1 MELKSLHV
9 CNIANVAYGYCKI
22 LLEQGHSVDLR
33 CHDMKHLMSQ
43 PEWDDLEL
51 DSSDFPDENNFYLNS
66 ADFGEYQRP
75 AWYLSQDLEVITEKS
90 FLLRSIVNTMKRL
103 LPVGVKERMRP
114 YYWDLLT
121 FPDRLFGRVYKNS
134 NFGAESFRKTT
145 AERVETIADCSRKYG
160 EEWSL
165 RKGSLRR
172 FLPHAIW
179 LESHLDNHDVIFAYV
194 LSPIYAMISGKS
206 PYVSVE
212 IGTMRD
218 VPLFDGNELGKLLGL
233 AYRRSDHLLLT
244 NPDNNIRAE
253 RLGIYNYSFCPHP
266 VDETVYTDERD
277 DGSLRKE
284 LVEKYKTEFIIFAPA
299 RQNWTIKGNDKYLR
313 AFKRLIKRGCK
324 ATLLIP
330 AWGQEVD
337 RSKELC
343 RSLEINEQ
351 VIWLKPLS
359 ERILLKYYQASDLV
373 LDQFQLGVFGLIT
386 PKAMACGKPVLTS
399 YYEYLNSWCFSE
411 HPPVV
416 PCREVEEIYERMVD
430 LFNCRSTRIEIG
442 RSARTWI
449 LREYS
454 KSRVTRTL
462 LDAMKS
468 AEESFGRKKCRKNST
483 LET

>member
-1 MELKSLHV
+1 MKSLHV
-9 CNIANVAYGYCKI
+9 CNIANVAYGYCKM
-22 LLEQGHSVDLR
+22 LVEEGHSVDLR

-75 AWYLSQDLEVITEKS
+75 EWYLSQDLGAITKKS
-90 FLLRSIVNTMKRL
+90 LFHRSIVNAMKHL
-103 LPVGVKERMRP
+103 LPVGVKERIRP

-121 FPDRLFGRVYKNS
+121 FQDRFFRRVDKDKNFS
-134 NFGAESFRKTT
+134 AESSQKRA
-145 AERVETIADCSRKYG
+145 AERVETIADNSRKYG
-160 EEWSL
+160 KKWSL
-165 RKGSLRR
+165 NKGSLRI

-179 LESHLDNHDVIFAYV
+179 LENHLDNHDVIFAYV
-194 LSPIYAMISGKS
+194 LSPIYAMISGKR

-218 VPLFDGNELGKLLGL
+218 VPLFDGNDLGKLLGL
-233 AYRRSDHLLLT
+233 AYRKSDHLLLT
-244 NPDNNIRAE
+244 NPDNNIRAA
-253 RLGIYNYSFCPHP
+253 RLGIHNYSFCPHP
-266 VDETVYTDERD
+266 VDETVYTDEGD
-277 DGSLRKE
+277 EGSLRKE
-284 LVEKYKTEFIIFAPA
+284 LMEKYKTEFIIFAPA

-313 AFKRLIKRGCK
+313 AFGRLIKRGAK

-351 VIWLKPLS
+351 VIWLRPLS
-359 ERILLKYYQASDLV
+359 ERVLLKYYQASDLV

-399 YYEYLNSWCFSE
+399 YYESLNDWCFSE

-430 LFNCRSTRIEIG
+430 LFNRRSKRIEIG
-442 RSARTWI
+442 RSSRTWI

-454 KSRVTRTL
+454 KSRVTKTL

-468 AEESFGRKKCRKNST
+468 AQESFARKKCRKSST
-483 LET
+483 LGT